1 MIDVFNILRNIS
13 GIASCVFICVYMLL
27 FLCML
32 LQKKKAYYKENNVI
46 VQNILSNIPCKIEIT
61 DNIFSASFNSAHN
74 TIYCRQKPEEVNNI
88 LDASI
93 ILHEYYHSVDYSEHK
108 TAYEN
113 RVSFNTLTLITTF
126 LLPVLCLFS
135 IIRLIFSLNIGI
147 LINII
152 VLALLLLCV
161 IQYIWFCNLI
171 FKREFR
177 VYRKTRKLTEDMSK
191 SNKKN
196 FGRVFNLDFLLLI
209 TERCLMFS
217 VCLFVFFVTL
227 GGM

>member
-126 LLPVLCLFS
+126 FFFFFCLFS
-135 IIRLIFSLNIGI
+135 IIRLIFSLNIY
-147 LINII
+147 L
-152 VLALLLLCV
+152 
-161 IQYIWFCNLI
+161 NL
-171 FKREFR
+171 
-177 VYRKTRKLTEDMSK
+177 
-191 SNKKN
+191 
-196 FGRVFNLDFLLLI
+196 
-209 TERCLMFS
+209 
-217 VCLFVFFVTL
+217 
-227 GGM
+227 